1 MGVGGATKT
10 YVDDVF
16 SNYLWAGDGDN
27 NRVITTNID
36 QSGEG
41 CLTWIKSRT
50 AGEDHVLVD
59 TVRGVSKIISS
70 NSGGTE
76 VGNVDVVPAFTSA
89 GFKPGS
95 HSSVNGSGN
104 DFAGWTFRKAPG
116 FFDIVTWSGN
126 ASAGRQIPHNLGC
139 VPGAIFTKRLNVSE
153 NWLCY
158 YNVVGNDKYLHL
170 NTTGSPSTASYWND
184 TDPTSTYFTVNDAQQ
199 INGAGY
205 NYVAYVFAGG
215 PAASTSQVK
224 LLCCKNSSSATASDT
239 GNTITA
245 TNVTAT
251 SDSPGTTSGACSFS
265 GTDNWLDV
273 AASSDFEFGTGDF
286 TVEMYVNV
294 DATNADGLYRRIYVN
309 DGPTLND
316 DNNFQIAINPSTG
329 GINLW
334 SNSGGLPALDITG
347 TTNIGGGGWHHVAA
361 VRISGQLTL
370 YVDGLK
376 EASTYWPTS
385 VTANSGEP
393 RPRIGSAGTN
403 NWGDF
408 EGKISNVR
416 VTKGLGIY
424 STNFTWGN
432 NNAGVDYTT
441 TTYPQ
446 DPESFKFGASGNQ
459 NIIKHELI
467 RLDASGRATVNLG
480 FEPQWLMW
488 KKTND
493 TGGWGMYDAMR
504 GVYSGSSDNYMIANG
519 GNTEAATGVDILNW
533 TPTGFECH
541 LSAHNNGEFLVTCI
555 RRPDGYVG
563 KPASAG
569 TDVFA
574 LDTGNSSATIPAMD
588 SGFPV
593 DWAFRRAPAST
604 SEWYAQ
610 YRMMNPDDGLQL
622 DSDAIVQSGFGS
634 TQKFDSNL
642 GWAYSLQST
651 YQSWMWKRGKGFD
664 LVFYDGNSESKR
676 AIPHSLNAVPE
687 MFWIKRRSG
696 GSGDK
701 WAVYH
706 SALGNTKYLRV
717 NTTQY
722 AYTDAIWNNTTPTST
737 HFTLGTDSAV
747 NNSSGTYVAM
757 LFSSVTGVS
766 KVGTYTGTANSA
778 QSISLG
784 FQPRFIT
791 IKNATDS
798 SNNWTTGWFT
808 YDTLNGWSSPNT
820 NYMFLDN
827 DMATQ
832 TTGGDCAPT
841 STGFDISG
849 GSNNYINNN
858 GDTYVYYAHA

>member
-1 MGVGGATKT
+1 MFLGLGGATKT

-41 CLTWIKSRT
+41 CLTWIKCRN
-50 AGEDHVLVD
+50 AAEDHVLVD
-59 TVRGVSKIISS
+59 TARGVSKIIVS
-70 NSGGTE
+70 NGGGAE
-76 VGNVDVVPAFTSA
+76 QGNVDVVPAFTSA
-89 GFKPGS
+89 GFRPGS

-126 ASAGRQIPHNLGC
+126 ATAGRQISHNLGC

-158 YNVVGNDKYLHL
+158 YNVVGNDQYLHL
-170 NTTGSPSTASYWND
+170 NTTGSPSTASYWNN
-184 TDPTSTYFTVNDAQQ
+184 TGPPSTCFTVNDAQQ

-205 NYVAYVFAGG
+205 NYIAYVFAGG
-215 PAASTSQVK
+215 ASTA
-224 LLCCKNSSSATASDT
+224 ATASSVD
-239 GNTITA
+239 
-245 TNVTAT
+245 
-251 SDSPGTTSGACSFS
+251 FS
-265 GTDNWLDV
+265 GSNEWLI
-273 AASSDFEFGTGDF
+273 AGSSSDYSMGTGDF
-286 TVEMYVNV
+286 TVEGWVRK
-294 DATNADGLYRRIYVN
+294 DGSGGGSNPGI
-309 DGPTLND
+309 
-316 DNNFQIAINPSTG
+316 FQISSSSTG
-329 GINLW
+329 V
-334 SNSGGLPALDITG
+334 NSGNYQNTIALGHDG
-347 TTNIGGGGWHHVAA
+347 SQWAMYGGGSDTGSGSDPITLGQWYHFAYCRSSGVSKTFINGEEK
-361 VRISGQLTL
+361 ISKSDT
-370 YVDGLK
+370 VD
-376 EASTYWPTS
+376 Y
-385 VTANSGEP
+385 
-393 RPRIGSAGTN
+393 AGTYISIGAYYSSTFV
-403 NWGDF
+403 W
-408 EGKISNVR
+408 EGLISNFR
-416 VTKGLGIY
+416 VIKGTALYTSSFRPPTEPLTNVTNTKLLCCNDSTSETGSTVVSGSITTQGSPTARSY
-424 STNFTWGN
+424 SHFNDT
-432 NNAGVDYTT
+432 AG
-441 TTYPQ
+441 
-446 DPESFKFGASGNQ
+446 FKFGASGDLE
-459 NIIKHELI
+459 IIKHDI
-467 RLDASGRATVNLG
+467 IKTDGSGSATVHLG
-480 FEPQWLMW
+480 WEPQWLMW
-488 KKTND
+488 KKTSG
-493 TGGWGMYDAMR
+493 TGSWGMYDAMR
-504 GVYSGSSDNYMIANG
+504 GVYTGSDDNYMIANG

-541 LSAHNNGEFLVTCI
+541 LSAHPNSEFLVTCI

-574 LDTGNSSATIPAMD
+574 LDTGNNSATIPAFD

-604 SEWYAQ
+604 SEWYTQ
-610 YRMMNPDDGLQL
+610 YRMMDPDVGLQL
-622 DSDAIVQSGFGS
+622 DSDAVEQSGFGS
-634 TQKFDSNL
+634 TQKFNSNL
-642 GWAYSLQST
+642 GWATSIQST
-651 YQSWMWKRGKGFD
+651 YQSWMWKRGQGFD
-664 LVFYDGNSESKR
+664 VVFYDGDSSSTR
-676 AIPHSLNAVPE
+676 DIPHSLNAVPE
-687 MFWIKRRSG
+687 MFWIKRRTG

-747 NNSSGTYVAM
+747 NTGSGGTYIAM

-766 KVGTYTGTANSA
+766 KVGSYTGTANSA
-778 QSISLG
+778 QSVSLG

-832 TTGGDCAPT
+832 TTGGNCAPT
-841 STGFDISG
+841 STGFDITG

>member
-1 MGVGGATKT
+1 MGNEK
-10 YVDDVF
+10 YIHLNL
-16 SNYLWAGDGDN
+16 SN
-27 NRVITTNID
+27 
-36 QSGEG
+36 GEG
-41 CLTWIKSRT
+41 DATY
-50 AGEDHVLVD
+50 
-59 TVRGVSKIISS
+59 
-70 NSGGTE
+70 
-76 VGNVDVVPAFTSA
+76 F
-89 GFKPGS
+89 
-95 HSSVNGSGN
+95 
-104 DFAGWTFRKAPG
+104 
-116 FFDIVTWSGN
+116 
-126 ASAGRQIPHNLGC
+126 
-139 VPGAIFTKRLNVSE
+139 
-153 NWLCY
+153 
-158 YNVVGNDKYLHL
+158 
-170 NTTGSPSTASYWND
+170 ND

-286 TVEMYVNV
+286 TVEMYVNA
-294 DATNADGLYRRIYVN
+294 DTNTGDTLYRRLYIN
-309 DGPTLND
+309 DGPTLNQ
-316 DNNFQIAINPSTG
+316 DNNFQIAIEPSTG
-329 GINLW
+329 YINLW
-334 SNSGGLPALDITG
+334 SNTGGLPALNIVGTSDISS
-347 TTNIGGGGWHHVAA
+347 GGWHHVAA

-370 YVDGLK
+370 YVDGVK

-393 RPRIGSAGTN
+393 RPRIGSGGIN

-408 EGKISNVR
+408 EGKISNLR

-424 STNFTWGN
+424 SSNFIWGN
-432 NNAGVDYTT
+432 NSAGVDYTT
-441 TTYPQ
+441 TTYPY
-446 DPESFKFGASGNQ
+446 DPESFKFGSSGNQ
-459 NIIKHELI
+459 NIIECDSYI
-467 RLDASGRATVNLG
+467 GNGSSTGPEINLG
-480 FEPQWLMW
+480 WEPQFLII
-488 KKTND
+488 KQTNSSGNNWRMFD
-493 TGGWGMYDAMR
+493 SMR
-504 GVYSGSSDNYMIANG
+504 GITSGSLDETLYPSDG
-519 GNTEAATGVDILNW
+519 GTEYGNVDKLDL
-533 TPTGFECH
+533 TPTGFK
-541 LSAHNNGEFLVTCI
+541 LTRNDSAYNGNGSEYLYIAI
-555 RRPDGYVG
+555 RMSDGYVG

-574 LDTGNSSATIPAMD
+574 LDTGNGSATIPAMD

-593 DWAFRRAPAST
+593 DWAFRRNPSST
-604 SEWYAQ
+604 SEWYTQ
-610 YRMMNPDDGLQL
+610 YRMMDPDVGLQL
-622 DSDAIVQSGFGS
+622 DSDAVEQSGFGS

-642 GWAYSLQST
+642 GWAYSLQSS
-651 YQSWMWKRGKGFD
+651 YQSWMWKRGNGFD

-687 MFWIKRRSG
+687 MFWIKRRTG

-791 IKNATDS
+791 IKNATDN

-808 YDTLNGWSSPNT
+808 YDTLRGWSSPNT
-820 NYMFLDN
+820 THIFLN
-827 DMATQ
+827 DQMANQ
-832 TTGGDCAPT
+832 TTGGNCAPT
-841 STGFDISG
+841 STGFDITG